1 MHPIDNNKTQSSSGL
16 LIFSPRS
23 LQLLKQINL
32 LDAITAKGMKHWRL
46 DIYEHNVLADS
57 IQLWDNDVTG
67 YNYCLSCEQSIVCDI
82 LRHHVSLD
90 VMKERI
96 TKIEDQGDFKRIELS
111 HGQCWKSQFVL
122 VENDDTNL
130 VRQTLGI
137 GYKYHN
143 NKRYFYTLQI
153 AILQSNFPSIRQ
165 ISVIKKNQESV
176 VIVGH
181 QDTLNIIFEHKPS
194 WSKVSIDDEIPVALA
209 LGHIKYMMDPF
220 QAEFGR
226 VKSYTKWKG
235 DQRSSELFE
244 HEGYFFIGLSS
255 QTTSPLLDINAYF
268 EGVQNLCWKLGLVF
282 RQCAST
288 ALLDTVNQETQLKS
302 AEYIQTSIVWME
314 RMLST
319 SPLRETRYQL
329 DRLKRCFVGDTP
341 YASNLI
347 NCHHQEISSTFEFTI
362 GAGCLAPNGKLKPYS
377 LVQLLLLTN
386 TKPTKPTTTQLK
398 PSSSTSIEHSRGRS
412 SSMNNSNL
420 SNLFNIFQ
428 KGHKKQNSTSSNKM
442 TVVTERRSSE
452 RWKSIRPN
460 YLQLLDC
467 IQSTSQFTLLVFCG
481 SLSTFESSPL
491 SKVTQQISSPI
502 SFLYHYT
509 PDMMH
514 NSSSPTA
521 RWSASSIHS
530 FYQRRSTDT
539 TRSSFEDSLR
549 FSYRPQPPSEP
560 DLFSIMFI
568 SNSTKQEANQYLTQT
583 PPSVVHSTWPF
594 GLDKVYLDH
603 DQQCYKTYEIKQPE
617 IIVIRPDGYIGTRVD
632 NYDQL
637 CLYFDSFLTSPNEHS
652 AAAVVAA
659 SYYG

>member
-82 LRHHVSLD
+82 LRHHVSLG

-176 VIVGH
+176 
-181 QDTLNIIFEHKPS
+181 
-194 WSKVSIDDEIPVALA
+194 
-209 LGHIKYMMDPF
+209 
-220 QAEFGR
+220 
-226 VKSYTKWKG
+226 
-235 DQRSSELFE
+235 
-244 HEGYFFIGLSS
+244 
-255 QTTSPLLDINAYF
+255 
-268 EGVQNLCWKLGLVF
+268 
-282 RQCAST
+282 CAST

-467 IQSTSQFTLLVFCG
+467 IQNTSQFTLLVFCG

-617 IIVIRPDGYIGTRVD
+617 IIVIRPDVRR
-632 NYDQL
+632 L
-637 CLYFDSFLTSPNEHS
+637 W
-652 AAAVVAA
+652 
-659 SYYG
+659 